1 MMGGRR
7 GLEDRRGTAS
17 EQKQRQKTKKY
28 GEGKG
33 GGWSIGG
40 MSLFSHL
47 SHTQMFGEER
57 RSREEDWGGNRGE
70 EKVRDATSK
79 EGTRRRRSEAR
90 GARSGDKAGDKGRS
104 TSGIQEEDGEN
115 KALKGETRQA
125 LPPRFSSTEADKSP
139 ESTSDTTRLSE
150 TLDHFSLS
158 VVG

>member
-1 MMGGRR
+1 MNRSTG
-7 GLEDRRGTAS
+7 
-17 EQKQRQKTKKY
+17 KRQKNMERIGVGG
-28 GEGKG
+28 GEGE
-33 GGWSIGG
+33 GWSIRG

-57 RSREEDWGGNRGE
+57 RSGEENWGGSGGE

-125 LPPRFSSTEADKSP
+125 LPPRFSPIEADKSP
-139 ESTSDTTRLSE
+139 ESTPDTTWLSE